1 MTFTRM
7 VACRLDASLAV
18 TVMEAVPRLRPVTR
32 PFSSTDATLDCRL
45 LKVTLLSVASSG
57 STFTRSCTFSPVLML
72 SSSFEFRPSIL
83 VTSWLT
89 VTVAEADTEGL
100 ELLVQVMVQ
109 VPAFLP
115 VTWPPLTVAIDSS
128 EEDQVT
134 DLSFA
139 SAGRI

>member
-1 MTFTRM
+1 
-7 VACRLDASLAV
+7 
-18 TVMEAVPRLRPVTR
+18 
-32 PFSSTDATLDCRL
+32 
-45 LKVTLLSVASSG
+45 
-57 STFTRSCTFSPVLML
+57 ML

-134 DLSFA
+134 DRSFA